1 MKRIFNIG
9 EILFWSYWRYTL
21 AKHLNFM
28 KLYLLTFFLLLSQ
41 CLIAQN
47 KYTISGYIK
56 DANSKEDLNGA
67 NFFIP
72 SIGNGTVSNTYG
84 LYSITLEEGVY
95 QAVISYLGYEE
106 QFKEITL
113 DKDVQL
119 NITLKPVQNVI
130 GEVVISDTKAKAREN
145 VERPQMGIA
154 EITAK
159 DIKEIPVIAGEK
171 DLLKA
176 LQLLPGVQSGSEGTA
191 GFYVRGGGPD
201 QNLILLDEAL
211 VYNPYHLFGFFSV
224 FNVDAIKNVELIKG
238 GFPAKY
244 GGRLSSI
251 LDISLKDGNKT
262 SFHGEGGIGN
272 ISSRLTL
279 EGPLIKDKAS
289 FIVSGRRT
297 YLDQLILLAT
307 PKEAKDQIPQVFFY
321 DLNAKL
327 NFQLTDKDRL
337 YLSGYFGK
345 DKFKVQA
352 DENLSFSVPWGNTT
366 GTARWN
372 HVFGKKLFLNA
383 SAIYTNYDF
392 SFNTTV
398 ENEDSLQN
406 VSFDISTGIEDWTGK
421 LDFDYYPSVLHK
433 VKFGLN
439 YTNHTFS
446 PTTAKQFIAFLDS
459 TITSPNM
466 QREVHE
472 MAAYIS
478 DEWTITNNF
487 STYIGLR
494 VPAFVY
500 KDTRYIGVEPRF
512 IANYQINKNQSIKAS
527 YTIMNQYSHLLTN
540 SSLSFPWDI
549 WVPSSDIIKP
559 KTSQQVAA
567 GYYANFKD
575 DEYEVSVEGY
585 YKDMNNMIEYKEGA
599 DIFSQDTLENQ
610 LTFGKGTS
618 YGAELY
624 IKRRTGRL
632 HGWLGYTLSWSN
644 RQFDELNNRKKFAA
658 KYDRR
663 HDLSLVAIYDF
674 NSKWSFSAAFVYGSG
689 HSLTLPVGR
698 IWIPNNELG
707 GSGSYY
713 SDFTERN
720 GFKLNAYNRLDLGIK
735 RTKKYKRFES
745 IMRFDIYNL
754 YSRRNPYFVYLDQ
767 ERDQLS
773 NENKFVAKQ
782 VSLLPMVPSASWNF
796 KF

>member
-1 MKRIFNIG
+1 MKPWLLVIF
-9 EILFWSYWRYTL
+9 ILIT
-21 AKHLNFM
+21 
-28 KLYLLTFFLLLSQ
+28 Q
-41 CLIAQN
+41 CVLAQN
-47 KYTISGYIK
+47 KFTISGYIK
-56 DANSKEDLNGA
+56 DANSKEDLIGA

-72 SIGNGTVSNTYG
+72 SVNKGTVSNTYG

-95 QAVISYLGYEE
+95 QVIVSYLGYEE

-113 DKDVQL
+113 NKDIDL
-119 NITLKPVQNVI
+119 NINLSPIENVI
-130 GEVVISDTKAKAREN
+130 GEIVVSESKIKAREN
-145 VERPQMGIA
+145 VERPQMGVA
-154 EITAK
+154 EITAA

-201 QNLILLDEAL
+201 QNLILLDEAV

-251 LDISLKDGNKT
+251 LDISLKDGNKN

-279 EGPLIKDKAS
+279 EGPIIKDKAS
-289 FIVSGRRT
+289 FLISGRRT
-297 YLDQLILLAT
+297 YLDQVTRLMVPKAARDLL
-307 PKEAKDQIPQVFFY
+307 PQIFFY

-327 NFQLTDKDRL
+327 NFQITDKDRI

-345 DKFKVQA
+345 DKFKVKP
-352 DENLSFSVPWGNTT
+352 DESLTFSVPWGNTT

-372 HVFGKKLFLNA
+372 HVFNKKLFLNT

-392 SFNTTV
+392 SFSTLF
-398 ENEDSLQN
+398 ENEDSLLN
-406 VSFDISTGIEDWTGK
+406 VEFDVSTGIEDWTGK
-421 LDFDYYPSVLHK
+421 FDFDYYPNILHK
-433 VKFGLN
+433 IKFGLN
-439 YTNHTFS
+439 YTYHTFS
-446 PTTAKQFIAFLDS
+446 PSTSKQFVAFLDS
-459 TITSPNM
+459 TFISPDN
-466 QREVHE
+466 RRYVSE

-478 DEWTITNNF
+478 DEWSVTDNF

-494 VPAFVY
+494 IPAFVY
-500 KDTRYIGVEPRF
+500 KKTKYFGIEPRL
-512 IANYQINKNQSIKAS
+512 IANYQIDKNRSFKAS
-527 YTIMNQYSHLLTN
+527 YTIMNQYSHLVTN
-540 SSLSFPWDI
+540 STLSFPWDI

-559 KTSQQVAA
+559 KKSQQFAL
-567 GYYANFKD
+567 GYYTNFKD
-575 DEYEVSVEGY
+575 DEYEASIEGY

-599 DIFSQDTLENQ
+599 DIFNQDTLENQ
-610 LTFGKGTS
+610 ITFGKGTS
-618 YGAELY
+618 YGIETY
-624 IKRRTGRL
+624 IKRRSGRL

-644 RQFDELNNRKKFAA
+644 RQFDELNNGKKFDA

-663 HDLSLVAIYDF
+663 HDLSLVGIYDF
-674 NSKWSFSAAFVYGSG
+674 NKKWSFSAAFVYGSG

-698 IWIPNNELG
+698 IWIPRDGLG
-707 GSGSYY
+707 GPGNFY
-713 SDFTERN
+713 SDYTERN

-735 RTKKYKRFES
+735 LTEEYKLFTS
-745 IMRFDIYNL
+745 IFRFDIYNL
-754 YSRRNPYFVYLDQ
+754 YSRRNPYFVYLGEETDK
-767 ERDQLS
+767 LS

-782 VSLLPMVPSASWNF
+782 VSLLPMIPTISWNF